1 MKRTDHAMLFL
12 AGLLAGAVAGGAAA
26 LLLTPRNGRE
36 LRGTLGHELK
46 RLALK
51 TSAIDLHDW
60 TEVAEEENSRN
71 LLQNLERIRAAG
83 L

>member
-1 MKRTDHAMLFL
+1 MRSDHSWSFL
-12 AGLLAGAVAGGAAA
+12 AGLLVGAVAGGAAT
-26 LLLTPRNGRE
+26 LLMTPRAGRE
-36 LRGTLGHELK
+36 LRGSLSHELK

-60 TEVAEEENSRN
+60 EEVAEEEASRN
-71 LLQNLERIRAAG
+71 LVENIERIRAAG

>member
-1 MKRTDHAMLFL
+1 MSFL
-12 AGLLAGAVAGGAAA
+12 AGLLMGAIAGGAAA
-26 LLLTPRNGRE
+26 LLLTPRAGRE
-36 LRGTLGHELK
+36 LRGSLGHELK

-60 TEVAEEENSRN
+60 GEVAEEENSRN
-71 LLQNLERIRAAG
+71 LVENLERIRAAG